1 MAIKYEG
8 YRERIIDETV
18 ERYLKVFGAVC
29 IEGPKWCGKT
39 WTSLNHAN
47 SVIYI
52 ASSENNFQNRTLA
65 EIEPDAVLKGE
76 EPRLVDEWQE
86 VPLLW
91 DAVRFNVD
99 KGARK
104 GMFILTGSS
113 TPIRKGVLHSGTGR
127 IAKLRMR
134 PMSLFESGESS
145 GVISLK
151 ELFNGVI
158 DAKMGQGLSL
168 EGLAR
173 LVIRGG
179 WPGSTQ
185 LEQDI
190 SLVPKAYIKSL
201 LEEDVYKLDETKY
214 DSQKME
220 RLLKALA
227 RNNATIVSK
236 TTLRNDIDEDSKIDI
251 DTISNYLSVFK
262 RLFVIEEIPPFSPN
276 IRSSVRVGRTVK
288 RIFVDSSLA
297 CGLIGASED
306 KLIGDLHTFGFMFE
320 NLVLRDLLIYA
331 ESIGARVYHY
341 RDDKNREVD
350 AIIELEDGRYGAF
363 EIKLGANGVD
373 NGAASLLR
381 FKEALD
387 DDKLV
392 VLVVITGLGN
402 AAYKRDDGVI
412 VVPINQL
419 RN

>member
-1 MAIKYEG
+1 MAIKCEG

-52 ASSENNFQNRTLA
+52 TSSENNFQNRTLA

>member
-1 MAIKYEG
+1 MAIKCEG

>member
-1 MAIKYEG
+1 
-8 YRERIIDETV
+8 
-18 ERYLKVFGAVC
+18 
-29 IEGPKWCGKT
+29 
-39 WTSLNHAN
+39 
-47 SVIYI
+47 
-52 ASSENNFQNRTLA
+52 
-65 EIEPDAVLKGE
+65 
-76 EPRLVDEWQE
+76 
-86 VPLLW
+86 
-91 DAVRFNVD
+91 
-99 KGARK
+99 
-104 GMFILTGSS
+104 
-113 TPIRKGVLHSGTGR
+113 
-127 IAKLRMR
+127 MR

-236 TTLRNDIDEDSKIDI
+236 TTLRNDLDEDSKIDI

-288 RIFVDSSLA
+288 RIFVD
-297 CGLIGASED
+297 
-306 KLIGDLHTFGFMFE
+306 
-320 NLVLRDLLIYA
+320 Y
-331 ESIGARVYHY
+331 
-341 RDDKNREVD
+341 
-350 AIIELEDGRYGAF
+350 
-363 EIKLGANGVD
+363 
-373 NGAASLLR
+373 
-381 FKEALD
+381 
-387 DDKLV
+387 
-392 VLVVITGLGN
+392 
-402 AAYKRDDGVI
+402 
-412 VVPINQL
+412 
-419 RN
+419 